1 MLKSIRRLI
10 ISHAKAR
17 AAVWP
22 LAAYGAP
29 AHIAIAIAGDHVPL
43 YTAAATGSGF
53 TRTAFSTPTIRQPI
67 PTSVSGSGMAPRN
80 MKA

>member
-1 MLKSIRRLI
+1 MLKIIRRLI
-10 ISHAKAR
+10 IFHAKAR

-29 AHIAIAIAGDHVPL
+29 AHIAIAGDYVPL